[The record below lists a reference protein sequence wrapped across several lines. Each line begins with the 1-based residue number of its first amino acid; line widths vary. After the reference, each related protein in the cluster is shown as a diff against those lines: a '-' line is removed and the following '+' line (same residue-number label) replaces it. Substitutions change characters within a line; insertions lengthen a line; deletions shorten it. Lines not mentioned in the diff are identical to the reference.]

1 MLHYT
6 YFIFNDISEVCT
18 SDFKQQ
24 LLHNFLFWQYQF
36 KKGKLYKK
44 SLLFVTF
51 NNSYYGYFR
60 SISFIISF

>member
-36 KKGKLYKK
+36 KKGETVQK
-44 SLLFVTF
+44 
-51 NNSYYGYFR
+51 
-60 SISFIISF
+60 IFIICHI